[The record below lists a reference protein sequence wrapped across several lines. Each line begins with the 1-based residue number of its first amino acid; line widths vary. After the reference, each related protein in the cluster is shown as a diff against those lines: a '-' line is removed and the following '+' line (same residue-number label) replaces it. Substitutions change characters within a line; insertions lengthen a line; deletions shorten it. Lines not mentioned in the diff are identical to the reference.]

1 MVSFSFLQQHKSPY
15 ELDAIVDLAQPSFWI
30 AAASICFNPLYWNIV
45 AQNEYN
51 NKTLTKLLGGRRYL
65 GCYLLGASIFLLGIL
80 RDHLYNAALATQP
93 HNALLAHPLAKALGA
108 ALFAAGQV
116 FVLSSM
122 WALGITGT
130 YLGDYFGIL
139 MDDIVTGFP
148 FNVMGD
154 PMYWGS
160 SMCFVGVALW
170 FAKPAGLL
178 LSALVVVVYTVAL
191 RFEGPFTA
199 NIYAQAAREKS
210 RTKTIDDLRS
220 VDGPA
225 RGTRSS
231 AANSPAPAT
240 RRTRSSKKSD

>member
-1 MVSFSFLQQHKSPY
+1 MVGCLLLLLCHSAYL
-15 ELDAIVDLAQPSFWI
+15 
-30 AAASICFNPLYWNIV
+30 PLT
-45 AQNEYN
+45 ACACH
-51 NKTLTKLLGGRRYL
+51 R
-65 GCYLLGASIFLLGIL
+65 
-80 RDHLYNAALATQP
+80 
-93 HNALLAHPLAKALGA
+93 
-108 ALFAAGQV
+108 
-116 FVLSSM
+116 
-122 WALGITGT
+122 
-130 YLGDYFGIL
+130 
-139 MDDIVTGFP
+139 
-148 FNVMGD
+148 
-154 PMYWGS
+154 
-160 SMCFVGVALW
+160 

-240 RRTRSSKKSD
+240 RRTRSSKKAD